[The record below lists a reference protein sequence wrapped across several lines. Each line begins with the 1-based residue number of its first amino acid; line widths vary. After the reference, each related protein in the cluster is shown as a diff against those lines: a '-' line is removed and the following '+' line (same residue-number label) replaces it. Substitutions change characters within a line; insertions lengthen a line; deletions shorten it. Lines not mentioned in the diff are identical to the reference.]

1 MQFGLEASLCALVKS
16 KFSTAKASQAL
27 IFSFTELSVL
37 RPNSDTPFQ
46 LRYCPALSE
55 KPKNNSDDPSKDSE
69 SEEKKKFDPF
79 ENPVGDLVIAHV
91 PRTKPSHVLVLNKY
105 PVIPQHFILAT
116 KKNKAQTHVLEEED
130 LAATYACLKEWEA
143 SRDGSFI
150 DAKDKRRL
158 FAFFNSGEHSGA
170 SQAHRHIQFLPV
182 EEMARAQKK
191 DDEGWRPL
199 IDSMLESRHTLEF
212 DNKRLLYSPSIPF
225 THFAVPIPPSPL
237 SDTLFNLYKLLH
249 EAASASVRAHIAS
262 SPGDLSL
269 HPTEGGASP
278 ISYNLALTTSGMA
291 ICPRRREAGMLRD
304 AEGAEVGDV
313 ALNGTILAGTL
324 MVKAED
330 EWDLLRGDRGLA
342 ELDKLLQGIGIPQR
356 VSEKGEDRLRL

>member
-37 RPNSDTPFQ
+37 RPNSDTLVP
-46 LRYCPALSE
+46 LSE